1 MKSEMGSVAVGAMV
15 VGTSMLVVFALAMAT
30 LEAQVDESIAQIEA
44 TAEPV
49 SIFTIE
55 DATNVEGAVVSY
67 TINNPGT
74 GYSSTPGNSTLVEV
88 NDSSGTFSANLV
100 ISSGTV
106 TGLTVLNHGSS
117 YLYASTYYLEVAGS
131 NNGTN
136 LNITATLGNL
146 VYLNVT
152 NDGSKDVKT
161 DFAWLFTDGS
171 EPINLSRSHDGYS
184 PNTVFPG
191 ETLEFYYDSGAQA
204 TVSRIAITIDGV
216 TKSSSVA

>member
-1 MKSEMGSVAVGAMV
+1 MGSVAVGAMV

>member
-74 GYSSTPGNSTLVEV
+74 GYSSTPGNSILVEV
-88 NDSSGTFSANLV
+88 NDSFGTFSANLV

-117 YLYASTYYLEVAGS
+117 YLYASTYYLEVTGS
-131 NNGTN
+131 QNGTN

-161 DFAWLFTDGS
+161 DFAWLFTDGGA
-171 EPINLSRSHDGYS
+171 PINLSSSHDGYS
-184 PNTVFPG
+184 PDTIFPG
-191 ETLEFYYDSGAQA
+191 ETLEFYYHSGAQVA
-204 TVSRIAITIDGV
+204 VSRIAITIDGV